1 DGIRDRT
8 VTGVQTCALPIYI
21 VDDSIRGIVAETFVQ
36 HRKCLFAGRSFEPE
50 PPFSAARIP
59 PLALL
64 FELLSEWNEFISA
77 PILQMLFSTHRAR
90 PPFAQTHPFIRS
102 DTKVI
107 MSPDP
112 MPSNPVF

>member
-1 DGIRDRT
+1 M
-8 VTGVQTCALPIYI
+8 
-21 VDDSIRGIVAETFVQ
+21 
-36 HRKCLFAGRSFEPE
+36 
-50 PPFSAARIP
+50 FSAARIP

-64 FELLSEWNEFISA
+64 FELLSELNEFIPA
-77 PILQMLFSTHRAR
+77 PILQMLFSTHRAH

-112 MPSNPVF
+112 HTGQALGASLRAYPVVGQ